1 MTKTWTLALI
11 AAAAAWLVA
20 EATGPD
26 AQAAP
31 SGGYAIGV
39 TTSQQGETPVVAV
52 VDAATG
58 RVRACWLRGPSSK
71 PACSAWSE

>member
-11 AAAAAWLVA
+11 AAAAALLVA
-20 EATGPD
+20 EAIGPH

-31 SGGYAIGV
+31 AGGYAIGV
-39 TTSQQGETPVVAV
+39 ATSQAGETPVVAV

-58 RVRACWLRGPSSK
+58 RVRACWLRGPSAT